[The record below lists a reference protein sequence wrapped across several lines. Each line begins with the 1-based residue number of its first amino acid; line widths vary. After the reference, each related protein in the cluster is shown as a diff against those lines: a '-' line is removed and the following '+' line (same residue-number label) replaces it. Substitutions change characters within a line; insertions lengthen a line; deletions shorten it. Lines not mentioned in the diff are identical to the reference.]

1 MRLKEFDPF
10 KEDIC
15 ERKAGD
21 STTQQREFQRMPV
34 CRIMH
39 LARPD
44 PGRPGF
50 LRTRLAPPSGPGVG
64 PVVDFRQVLKIEM
77 GVDLGG
83 LDIRVPEQF
92 LYCPEV
98 TAGFEQMGG
107 ERMTQHVRMD
117 AAPEALFPG
126 PESDPLLN

>member
-21 STTQQREFQRMPV
+21 STTQQREFQRLPDV
-34 CRIMH
+34 RIMH

-92 LYCPEV
+92 LYTTKVC
-98 TAGFEQMGG
+98 TCIQKMSAI
-107 ERMTQHVRMD
+107 T
-117 AAPEALFPG
+117 
-126 PESDPLLN
+126 